1 MADVAVIGAGALGMA
16 GGRRLALGGARVT
29 IFEREDQPGGLTA
42 GFKVGA
48 NWLDKFY
55 HHIFRTD
62 RRMIG
67 LFDEMGLGDR
77 IQWGRPPTAV
87 LRDGQIRRFDGP
99 LEVLKFTPLSFPSRV
114 RLGMAVAVLK
124 AFPDPERFEGQTA
137 AAWLQ
142 RWMGREAYDV
152 IWEPQLRG
160 KFGAEA
166 ERIGMPWFWARIHD
180 RTPQLGYPRGGF
192 QVLYEAL
199 ADELRQRGSRLE
211 FGTSVQGIRRRDDK
225 VIVTTQRGD
234 EAFDAVLCSLP
245 TRVFL
250 RLAQDLPPEYVA
262 QFTKAGAHFSAHCLI
277 LELDRKLQDAY
288 WVSVTDPG
296 YPFVALVEH
305 TNWLPASDYGG
316 SHLVYLGNY
325 LPPDDE
331 LLTMRDADVLE
342 RFLPHLKRV
351 NPSFDR
357 SWIKAYHGFSAP
369 YAQPIVGV
377 GYRETLPPYRTPLA
391 GVWLANM
398 GHVYPHDRGQNYSA
412 IFGEDVADRILSEL
426 PA

>member
-1 MADVAVIGAGALGMA
+1 
-16 GGRRLALGGARVT
+16 
-29 IFEREDQPGGLTA
+29 
-42 GFKVGA
+42 
-48 NWLDKFY
+48 
-55 HHIFRTD
+55 
-62 RRMIG
+62 
-67 LFDEMGLGDR
+67 MGLGDR
-77 IQWGRPPTAV
+77 LQWGRPPTAV

-99 LEVLKFTPLSFPSRV
+99 FEVLTFGALSLPARV
-114 RLGMAVAVLK
+114 RLGLAVAALK
-124 AFPDPERFEGQTA
+124 AFPSPERFEGQTA
-137 AAWLQ
+137 ASWLR
-142 RWMGREAYDV
+142 RWMGREAYAA

-199 ADELRQRGSRLE
+199 ADDLRQRGSRLE
-211 FGTSVQGIRRRDDK
+211 FGCAIQGIRRRDDK
-225 VIVTTQRGD
+225 VIVSTERGD

-245 TRVFL
+245 TRLFL
-250 RLAQDLPPEYVA
+250 RLAQDLPPEYVGRFN
-262 QFTKAGAHFSAHCLI
+262 QTGAHFSAHCLI
-277 LELDRKLQDAY
+277 LELDRRLQDAY

-316 SHLVYLGNY
+316 SHIVYLGNY

-331 LLTMRDADVLE
+331 LLALSDEAVLE
-342 RFLPHLKRV
+342 RFLPHLQRV
-351 NPSFDR
+351 NPQFDR
-357 SWIKAYHGFSAP
+357 SWIKAYHGFAAP
-369 YAQPIVGV
+369 YAQPIVRV
-377 GYRETLPPYRTPLA
+377 GYRETLPPYRTPLT

-412 IFGEDVADRILSEL
+412 ILGEDVADRILSEL